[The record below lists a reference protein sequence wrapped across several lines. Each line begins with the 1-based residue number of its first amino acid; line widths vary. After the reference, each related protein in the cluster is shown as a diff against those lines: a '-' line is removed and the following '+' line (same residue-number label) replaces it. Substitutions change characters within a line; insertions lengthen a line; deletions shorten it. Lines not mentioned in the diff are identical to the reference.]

1 METKRY
7 FRYFTIADYER
18 EQKWINAMSRNGWNF
33 VRTNG
38 FIYTFE
44 KGEPGEYIYN
54 IDLPNESM
62 SDVEVDGYY
71 KFMEE
76 CGVEHV
82 CSFKCW
88 HYLRKKSADGPF
100 DMTNNAMAQLTMV
113 NRAYGVASKTINIF
127 IVIFALIIFA
137 LNTSLMFV
145 AGSVA
150 EIIAGMK
157 EGITSSAFIVIAI
170 ILVPIARRLRM
181 RMNELIDEMHIKG

>member
-1 METKRY
+1 
-7 FRYFTIADYER
+7 
-18 EQKWINAMSRNGWNF
+18 
-33 VRTNG
+33 
-38 FIYTFE
+38 
-44 KGEPGEYIYN
+44 
-54 IDLPNESM
+54 
-62 SDVEVDGYY
+62 
-71 KFMEE
+71 
-76 CGVEHV
+76 
-82 CSFKCW
+82 
-88 HYLRKKSADGPF
+88 
-100 DMTNNAMAQLTMV
+100 MAQLTMV

-181 RMNELIDEMHIKG
+181 RMNELIDEMHIKD